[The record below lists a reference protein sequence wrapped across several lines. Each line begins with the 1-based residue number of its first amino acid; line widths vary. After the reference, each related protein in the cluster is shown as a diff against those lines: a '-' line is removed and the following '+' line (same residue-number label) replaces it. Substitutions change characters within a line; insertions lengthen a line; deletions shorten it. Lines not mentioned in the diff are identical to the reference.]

1 MEFSAGG
8 IQPQHIQMN
17 FKTNFGKINF
27 STLKLRLDCVWICV
41 WDASEP
47 RLKFASQTQRK
58 IAFALRPAS
67 EMSDARAF
75 EIFFS
80 NACAA

>member
-41 WDASEP
+41 
-47 RLKFASQTQRK
+47 
-58 IAFALRPAS
+58 
-67 EMSDARAF
+67 
-75 EIFFS
+75 
-80 NACAA
+80 